1 MKKEII
7 MSNSYRS
14 DFQSRSNPLDDEAND
29 VPAWLYAVAVVLII
43 LVMVV
48 R

>member
-1 MKKEII
+1 MT
-7 MSNSYRS
+7 NSYGT
-14 DFQSRSNPLDDEAND
+14 DFQSRTNPLDDEANEIP
-29 VPAWLYAVAVVLII
+29 VWIYAVAVVLIS

>member
-1 MKKEII
+1 

-14 DFQSRSNPLDDEAND
+14 DFQTRTNPLDDETND
-29 VPAWLYAVAVVLII
+29 IPVWIYAVAVVLIT

>member
-1 MKKEII
+1 

-14 DFQSRSNPLDDEAND
+14 DFQSRTNPLDDEAND
-29 VPAWLYAVAVVLII
+29 IPAWIYAVAVALIT